1 MKEELSFIGN
11 RGLFLMDG
19 NVIGFQMGDKFQPND
34 MLAVPAMFRSD
45 LEQNWYGVN
54 GYQILARGAADTE
67 CEEIEN
73 DIKQN
78 RLLPQLLRKQRDI
91 LYGQG
96 LAVYKRELKD
106 GKFVRVYQES
116 PEIQQWLDSW
126 EANGLECGYREVAK
140 NIIKNYYY
148 FSDFFVK
155 WRMTKGH
162 ALGGVSMHVAGLE
175 VLENRH
181 CRLAT
186 RRTDTPFNVIPYKDL
201 THVAVGRFGYGH
213 TQYQIYPRFTLATAG
228 DIKYAGVS
236 HHRDKSVGRIYGSNE
251 TFDGSRNY
259 IKGSNSTAQYINS
272 FLKNSLAAK
281 IHIIIP
287 DAWVEAKRK
296 QIKAICDENRK
307 RASKTPADPLLLYND
322 IEVGTEYRESSFIL
336 YLKSELRKVGAYLSG
351 ADNQGKAYAS
361 ISFRS
366 TGSNEAEE
374 WKFENIDLKYKEY
387 VDALIAYDRRAD
399 EALLSAVGMD
409 SSISSV
415 SKEGVISKSGSDVFY
430 NYLIYLMGL
439 NPHDEICAEPFN
451 WALSLNFP
459 ALYKAGF
466 RLGFYRETPSR
477 QEDLKPKDRLQNQ
490 QS

>member
-1 MKEELSFIGN
+1 MKEDITFIGN
-11 RGLFLMDG
+11 MGLYINDG
-19 NVIGFQMGDKFQPND
+19 NVIQFQMGDSFQPES
-34 MLAVPAMFRSD
+34 MLAVPAMFRSG
-45 LEQNWYGVN
+45 LEQSWYGVK
-54 GYQILARGAADTE
+54 GYQILARGEADNE
-67 CEEIEN
+67 CDEIER

-106 GKFVRVYQES
+106 GKYVRVYQDS
-116 PEIQQWLDSW
+116 PVIQEWLDSW
-126 EANGLECGYREVAK
+126 EANGLECGYRDVAK
-140 NIIKNYYY
+140 SIIKNYYY
-148 FSDFFVK
+148 FSDFFIK

-162 ALGGVSMHVAGLE
+162 ALGRTSIHVAGLE
-175 VLENRH
+175 VMENRN

-186 RRTDTPFNVIPYKDL
+186 RRTDTPFSVIPYKDM
-201 THVAVGRFGYGH
+201 THVAVARFGYGNS
-213 TQYQIYPRFTLATAG
+213 QYQIYPRFTPATAG
-228 DIKYAGVS
+228 DILYAGIS
-236 HHRDKSVGRIYGSNE
+236 HHRDKSIGRIYGSNE
-251 TFDGSRNY
+251 TFEGSRNY

-296 QIKAICDENRK
+296 QIKSICDENRR
-307 RASKTPADPLLLYND
+307 RAAKTPAEPALLYNG
-322 IEVGTEYRESSFIL
+322 IKVGTEYLESTLIE
-336 YLKSELRKVGAYLSG
+336 YMRSELRKVGAYLSG
-351 ADNQGKAYAS
+351 AENQGKAYAS
-361 ISFRS
+361 ISFRP
-366 TGSNEAEE
+366 TGSNAPEE

-451 WALSLNFP
+451 WALSINFP
-459 ALYKAGF
+459 ELYKEGL

-477 QEDLKPKDRLQNQ
+477 QEEISPKDRLQNQ

>member
-1 MKEELSFIGN
+1 MKEEISFIGN
-11 RGLFLMDG
+11 RGLYLQDG
-19 NVIGFQMGDKFQPND
+19 NIIQFQLGTEFNPTDL
-34 MLAVPAMFRSD
+34 LAIPAMLPS
-45 LEQNWYGVN
+45 EQDQSWFGLN
-54 GYQILARGAADTE
+54 GYQLLARGLANNE
-67 CEEIEN
+67 CEEIEQ
-73 DIKQN
+73 DIKAN
-78 RLLPQLLRKQRDI
+78 RLLPQLLRKQRDM

-96 LAVYKRELKD
+96 LAVYRRKLID
-106 GKFVRVYQES
+106 GKYVKVWEEQ
-116 PEIQQWLDSW
+116 PAVQQWLDSW
-126 EANGLECGYREVAK
+126 ETVGMECGYREVAK
-140 NIIKNYYY
+140 SIIKNYYY

-155 WRMTKGH
+155 WRMTRGH
-162 ALGGVSMHVAGLE
+162 RLGDAPIHVAGLE
-175 VLENRH
+175 VLENRN

-186 RRTDTPFNVIPYKDL
+186 RRTDTAFNIIPYRDL
-201 THVAVGRFGYGH
+201 THIAVGRFGYGSV
-213 TQYQIYPRFTLATAG
+213 QYQIYPRLTPATAP
-228 DIKYAGVS
+228 DILYAGVS

-259 IKGSNSTAQYINS
+259 IKGSNSTARYINS

-287 DAWVEAKRK
+287 DAWVESKRK

-307 RASKTPADPLLLYND
+307 RQSKSEPLLKYND
-322 IEVGTEYRESSFIL
+322 IEIGTEYRESSFIE
-336 YLKSELRKVGAYLSG
+336 YLQSELRKVSAYLSG

-361 ISFRS
+361 ISFHS
-366 TGSNEAEE
+366 TGSSATEE

-387 VDALIAYDRRAD
+387 IDALISYDRRAD
-399 EALLSAVGMD
+399 EALLSAVGLD

-430 NYLIYLMGL
+430 NYLIYLMQL

-451 WALSLNFP
+451 WALRMNFP
-459 ALYKAGF
+459 QLWNEGC

-477 QEDLKPKDRLQNQ
+477 QEDISVNDRLQNQ

>member
-1 MKEELSFIGN
+1 MKEDITFIGN
-11 RGLFLMDG
+11 MGLYINDG
-19 NVIGFQMGDKFQPND
+19 NVIQFQMGDSFQPES
-34 MLAVPAMFRSD
+34 MLAVPAMFRSG
-45 LEQNWYGVN
+45 LEQSWYGVK
-54 GYQILARGAADTE
+54 GYQILARGEADNE
-67 CEEIEN
+67 CDEIER

-106 GKFVRVYQES
+106 GKYVRVYQDS
-116 PEIQQWLDSW
+116 PVIQEWLDSW
-126 EANGLECGYREVAK
+126 EANGLECGYRDVAK
-140 NIIKNYYY
+140 SIIKNYYY
-148 FSDFFVK
+148 FSDFFIK

-162 ALGGVSMHVAGLE
+162 ALGRTSIHVAGLE
-175 VLENRH
+175 VMENRN

-186 RRTDTPFNVIPYKDL
+186 RRTDTPFSVIPYKDM
-201 THVAVGRFGYGH
+201 THVAVARFGYGNS
-213 TQYQIYPRFTLATAG
+213 QYQIYPRFTPATAG
-228 DIKYAGVS
+228 DFLYAGIS
-236 HHRDKSVGRIYGSNE
+236 HHRDKSIGRIYGSNE
-251 TFDGSRNY
+251 TFEGSRNY

-296 QIKAICDENRK
+296 QIKSICDENRR
-307 RASKTPADPLLLYND
+307 RAAKTPAEPTLLYNG
-322 IEVGTEYRESSFIL
+322 IKVGTEYLESTLIE
-336 YLKSELRKVGAYLSG
+336 YMRSELRKVGAYLSG
-351 ADNQGKAYAS
+351 AENQGKAYAS
-361 ISFRS
+361 ISFRP
-366 TGSNEAEE
+366 TGSNAPEE

-451 WALSLNFP
+451 WALSINFP
-459 ALYKAGF
+459 ELYKEGL

-477 QEDLKPKDRLQNQ
+477 QEEISPKDRLQNQ

>member
-1 MKEELSFIGN
+1 MKEDISFIGN
-11 RGLFLMDG
+11 RGLYIQDG
-19 NVIGFQMGDKFQPND
+19 NVLQFQMGNEFRPTD
-34 MLAVPAMFRSD
+34 MLAVPGLLMSD
-45 LEQNWYGVN
+45 MDQQWYGVN
-54 GYQILARGAADTE
+54 GYQLLARGAADTE
-67 CEEIEN
+67 CEEIER

-96 LAVYKRELKD
+96 LVVYRRQLVD
-106 GKFVRVYQES
+106 GKYVRVYEDS
-116 PEIQQWLDSW
+116 PVIQDWLDSW
-126 EANGLECGYREVAK
+126 ESNGLECGYREVAK
-140 NIIKNYYY
+140 TIIKNYYY

-155 WRMTKGH
+155 WRMTRGH
-162 ALGGVSMHVAGLE
+162 ALGGASMHVAGLE
-175 VLENRH
+175 VLENRN

-186 RRTDTPFNVIPYKDL
+186 RRTDTAFNIIPYKDM
-201 THVAVGRFGYGH
+201 THVAVGRFGFGS
-213 TQYQIYPRFTLATAG
+213 TQYQIYPRFTPATS
-228 DIKYAGVS
+228 DSILYAGVS

-251 TFDGSRNY
+251 TFDGTRNY
-259 IKGSNSTAQYINS
+259 ITGSNATARYINS

-296 QIKAICDENRK
+296 QIKSICDENRK
-307 RASKTPADPLLLYND
+307 RVSKSEQTLQYNG
-322 IEVGTEYRESSFIL
+322 IEVGTEYRESSFIE
-336 YLKSELRKVGAYLSG
+336 YLQSELRKVSAYLSG

-366 TGSNEAEE
+366 TGSNAAEE

-451 WALSLNFP
+451 WALRLNFP
-459 ALYKAGF
+459 DMYDAGY

-477 QEDLKPKDRLQNQ
+477 QEDISPKDRLQNQ

>member
-1 MKEELSFIGN
+1 MKEDISFIGN
-11 RGLFLMDG
+11 MGLYVYDG
-19 NVIGFQMGDKFQPND
+19 NVIQFQMGDRFQPD
-34 MLAVPAMFRSD
+34 SMLEIPAMFRSD
-45 LEQNWYGVN
+45 LEQSWYGVK
-54 GYQILARGAADTE
+54 GYQILARGVADNE
-67 CEEIEN
+67 CEEIER

-96 LAVYKRELKD
+96 LAVYRRELKD
-106 GKFVRVYQES
+106 SKYVRVYQDV
-116 PEIQQWLDSW
+116 PVIQDWLDSW
-126 EANGLECGYREVAK
+126 EANGLECGYRDVAK
-140 NIIKNYYY
+140 SIIKNYYY
-148 FSDFFVK
+148 FSDFFIK

-162 ALGGVSMHVAGLE
+162 SLGHTSIHVAGFE
-175 VLENRH
+175 VMENRH

-186 RRTDTPFNVIPYKDL
+186 RRTDTPFSVIPYKDM
-201 THVAVGRFGYGH
+201 THVAVARFGYGNS
-213 TQYQIYPRFTLATAG
+213 QYQIYPRFTPATAS
-228 DIKYAGVS
+228 DILYAGIS

-251 TFDGSRNY
+251 TFEGSRNY
-259 IKGSNSTAQYINS
+259 IKGSNSTATYINS

-287 DAWVEAKRK
+287 EAWVESKRK
-296 QIKAICDENRK
+296 QIKAICDENRR
-307 RASKTPADPLLLYND
+307 RAAKSPAEPALLYND
-322 IEVGTEYRESSFIL
+322 IEVGTEYLESTLIN
-336 YLKSELRKVGAYLSG
+336 YMRSELRKVSAYLSG

-361 ISFRS
+361 ISFRP
-366 TGSNEAEE
+366 TGSSAAEE

-459 ALYKAGF
+459 DLYKKGF

-477 QEDLKPKDRLQNQ
+477 QEEVSPKDRLQNQ

>member
-1 MKEELSFIGN
+1 MKEEISFIGN
-11 RGLFLMDG
+11 MGQYLADG
-19 NVIGFQMGDKFQPND
+19 NVIQFQMGDSFRPND

-45 LEQNWYGVN
+45 LEQTWYGVR
-54 GYQILARGAADTE
+54 GYQILARGVNDNE
-67 CEEIEN
+67 CEEIER

-96 LAVYKRELKD
+96 LAVYKRQLKD

-116 PEIQQWLDSW
+116 PVIQQWLDSW
-126 EANGLECGYREVAK
+126 ESNGMECGYREVAK
-140 NIIKNYYY
+140 SIIKNYYY
-148 FSDFFVK
+148 FSDFFIK
-155 WRMTKGH
+155 WRMTRGH
-162 ALGGVSMHVAGLE
+162 ALGGTSMHVAGLE
-175 VLENRH
+175 VMENRN

-186 RRTDTPFNVIPYKDL
+186 RRTDTPFNVIPYKDM
-201 THVAVGRFGYGH
+201 THVAVGRFGYGS
-213 TQYQIYPRFTLATAG
+213 TQYQIYPRFTPATAG
-228 DIKYAGVS
+228 EVLFAGVS
-236 HHRDKSVGRIYGSNE
+236 HHRDKSVGQIYGRNE

-259 IKGSNSTAQYINS
+259 ITGSNSTARYINS

-307 RASKTPADPLLLYND
+307 RASRQPVEPPLLYND

-336 YLKSELRKVGAYLSG
+336 YLQSELRKVGAYLSG
-351 ADNQGKAYAS
+351 EDNQGKAYAT
-361 ISFRS
+361 ISFRP
-366 TGSNEAEE
+366 TGSSVAEE

-459 ALYKAGF
+459 DLYKEGL
-466 RLGFYRETPSR
+466 RLGFYRDTPSR
-477 QEDLKPKDRLQNQ
+477 QEDISPKDRLQNQ

>member
-1 MKEELSFIGN
+1 MEDITFIGN
-11 RGLFLMDG
+11 RGLYLQDG
-19 NVIGFQMGDKFQPND
+19 NVLHFQLGNEFRPTD
-34 MLAVPAMFRSD
+34 MLAIPGMFASD
-45 LEQNWYGVN
+45 LDQSWYGVR
-54 GYQILARGAADTE
+54 GYQILARGDSDSE
-67 CEEIEN
+67 CEEIER
-73 DIKQN
+73 DIKRN

-96 LAVYKRELKD
+96 LTVYKRKLVK
-106 GKFVRVYQES
+106 GKYVRVYEDPPAIQE
-116 PEIQQWLDSW
+116 WLDSW
-126 EANGLECGYREVAK
+126 ELNGLECGYREVAK
-140 NIIKNYYY
+140 AIIKNYYY
-148 FSDFFVK
+148 FSDFFIK

-162 ALGGVSMHVAGLE
+162 AVGDTSIHVAGLE

-186 RRTDTPFNVIPYKDL
+186 MRTDTPFNVIPYKDM
-201 THVAVGRFGYGH
+201 THVAVGRFGFGN
-213 TQYQIYPRFTLATAG
+213 TQFQIYPRFTPSTAG
-228 DIKYAGVS
+228 KIMYAGVS
-236 HHRDKSVGRIYGSNE
+236 HHRDKSVGGVYGKNE

-259 IKGSNSTAQYINS
+259 IKGSNDTARYINS

-287 DAWVEAKRK
+287 DAWVNAKRK

-307 RASKTPADPLLLYND
+307 RVAKSEAALLYNG
-322 IEVGTEYRESSFIL
+322 IEVGTEYSESSFIE
-336 YLKSELRKVGAYLSG
+336 YLQSELRKVSAYLSG

-366 TGSNEAEE
+366 SGSNAAEE

-387 VDALIAYDRRAD
+387 VEALIDYDRRAD

-451 WALSLNFP
+451 WALRLNFP
-459 ALYKAGF
+459 DMYNEGC

-477 QEDLKPKDRLQNQ
+477 QEDISPQDRLQNQ